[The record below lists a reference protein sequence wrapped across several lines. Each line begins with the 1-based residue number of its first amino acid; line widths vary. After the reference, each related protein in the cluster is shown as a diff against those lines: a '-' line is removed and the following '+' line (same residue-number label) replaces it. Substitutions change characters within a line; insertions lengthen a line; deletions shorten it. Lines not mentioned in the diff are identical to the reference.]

1 MDKDSIMKNVVI
13 SSFLA
18 ILLLT
23 AGLVNAQGKPEL
35 VEINFLSG
43 LNPQPIDSTSYGD
56 VTVELKF
63 DVPTMNPLIDP
74 VVKFGLGSARDHSV
88 SKGEG
93 WRVNNVWQGIFR
105 VSNNVPASDDGEYIF
120 EISGAVDSDSDT
132 MDTTLSTVLDETLFI
147 CRSGELDL
155 STTSVD
161 FDTITTGNQKIIN
174 VKIFNESCAT
184 LSVSNVSMPFP
195 FSLVGNFSS
204 FDIAGNGNRSLAIA
218 FSPNSRGTFTGNLTI
233 TSNDRQQSTHVV
245 TLTGVARGPQM
256 VVTSPGIPQELAMLS
271 FAKLEVGSILSKTI
285 EITNKKA
292 GVEALSDTLH
302 ISNIFTS
309 DPAYSVFPITLELPP
324 DSSALVQV
332 TFSPTN
338 AQPYSATLTIDS
350 DDLAWPQGLYSVVL
364 NGDASDVAPPPP
376 LTSITVNW
384 SGYNGYIN
392 GLYLPICWA
401 NPIDNSG
408 IGAIWW
414 YFSRVPLNPLTAPE
428 PDTLKTT
435 ASVGGRILLNT
446 GGFCASL
453 PLFGRITSGFWYCY
467 LWLEDGLGNRA
478 WRNALP
484 GTFVYDATAPGA
496 PSILS
501 RSITPVTRW
510 FGFANPFNLTIEIPI
525 DATRN
530 RRDASEVRWKYQT
543 PPTSNSDYDDH
554 YIFQAN
560 DPVNKTFNV
569 PFTSDALCGDDSL
582 YVWLA
587 DSAGNVDYT
596 KSTVV
601 RYRFDVCDP
610 EIRRTRDDLDN
621 IADLGEVFLDTLE
634 ITDDVSIKTAEVH
647 YRFGGA
653 ASDEPTR
660 KLNRISGTDNFVLD
674 IPLAG
679 VTRRGIEYRVV
690 AIDSLGN
697 EGQGPIETSYCGEFD
712 DEFDE
717 EEFWFPVRARVEG
730 NGDFRIDTD
739 GRPVP
744 LIAGEDS
751 TNYQLISIPFD
762 LDSSAVEKVLADDL
776 GAYDD
781 RQWRLFDLSEFDP
794 ISGEATYLEGEDAR
808 PFVPG
813 RSYFLITRKENII
826 VDSGAGQTRRTVCND
841 TLEVLPGW
849 NLIATPFNFPVHRE
863 SMYLRDS
870 QFEEEISLRSFERGW
885 NIVDVLEP
893 WKGYALYVTPSEEQS
908 SEDPIKLVIRPKAA
922 QGRLSKPVSDYL
934 TLQPGEWLVQIS
946 GSAGQSLDF
955 ENWAG
960 VRNEALESFDK
971 FELAE
976 PPVIGRFL
984 RVQFAKPEWNQP
996 ARGFST
1002 DIRPA
1007 GSDEQVWEFDVQT
1020 NQPETSVKLDFS
1032 FLGDFPAN
1040 AEVFLVDEGLQIA
1053 QNLRAN
1059 SQYTFKSGKV
1069 GSQKKLKLI
1078 VGSAQFASA
1087 AAGAILLVPTKFDL
1101 LQNFPNPFN
1110 PETSIRY
1117 NLPAASQVKLE
1128 IFDVLGRK
1136 VRTLVNGEQKNAGYH
1151 STLWNGR
1158 DDSGRQVASGVY
1170 IYRIV
1175 SDQQSLSRKM
1185 ILMK

>member
-1 MDKDSIMKNVVI
+1 MKNAVF
-13 SSFLA
+13 SSFLGA
-18 ILLLT
+18 LLLSS
-23 AGLVNAQGKPEL
+23 GLANAQDKPALE
-35 VEINFLSG
+35 EINFLVSG
-43 LNPQPIDSTSYGD
+43 VPVNTTGNGD

-63 DVPTMNPLIDP
+63 DRTMNTLIDP
-74 VVKFGLGSARDHSV
+74 VVKFGLEEPFELNV
-88 SKGEG
+88 PKGQG
-93 WRVNNVWQGIFR
+93 WISGTLWQGFFTI
-105 VSNNVPASDDGEYIF
+105 SANNPETGDGEYIF
-120 EISGAVDSDSDT
+120 QISEARDQGAVE
-132 MDTTLSTVLDETLFI
+132 MDTTLSSGLDETLFI

-155 STTSVD
+155 STTSVK
-161 FDTITTGNQKIIN
+161 FDTITTGTQKILN
-174 VKIFNESCAT
+174 VTVFNESCAT
-184 LSVSNVSMPFP
+184 LSVSNVTMPFP
-195 FSLVGNFSS
+195 FTLVSS
-204 FDIAGNGNRSLAIA
+204 SSFFDIAGNGNRSLAIA

-233 TSNDRQQSTHVV
+233 TSNDRQQSTHTVA
-245 TLTGVARGPQM
+245 LTGVARGPKIE
-256 VVTSPGIPQELAMLS
+256 VTSVGSPIALS
-271 FAKLEVGSILSKTI
+271 TLNFGKLEVGSNLSKDI
-285 EITNKKA
+285 KITNEKA

-302 ISNIFTS
+302 ISSIFTNDAVYTVTPTS
-309 DPAYSVFPITLELPP
+309 FELAP
-324 DSSALVQV
+324 DSSKIVQV

-338 AQPYSATLTIDS
+338 SQFYNGRILTIDS
-350 DDLAWPQGLYSVVL
+350 DDLTLPQGLRSVVL
-364 NGDASDVAPPPP
+364 NGDASDEAPPPP

-414 YFSRVPLNPLTAPE
+414 YFSRIPLNPLTAPE

-435 ASVGGRILLNT
+435 ASVGGRIVLTPN
-446 GGFCASL
+446 GFCASL

-467 LWLEDGLGNRA
+467 VWLEDGLGNRS

-496 PSILS
+496 PIILS

-530 RRDASEVRWKYQT
+530 RRDASEARWKYQT
-543 PPTSNSDYDDH
+543 PPTSNSDYNGR

-560 DPVNKTFNV
+560 DPANKIFNV

-582 YVWLA
+582 YIWLA

-596 KSTVV
+596 KNTIA
-601 RYRFDVCDP
+601 RYRFDVCPP
-610 EIRRTRDDLDN
+610 EIVRTRDDLDN
-621 IADLGEVFLDTLE
+621 IANLGEVFLDTLE
-634 ITDDVSIKTAEVH
+634 IIDDVSIKTAEVH

-660 KLNRISGTDNFVLD
+660 KLNRISSTDNFILD

-697 EGQGPIETSYCGEFD
+697 EGRGPIETSYCGEFD

-717 EEFWFPVRARVEG
+717 EEFWFPVRTRVEG

-744 LIAGEDS
+744 LIAGGDS
-751 TNYQLISIPFD
+751 TNYQLISVPYD
-762 LDSSAVEKVLADDL
+762 LDSSDVEKVLADDL

-781 RQWRLFDLSEFDP
+781 RQWRLFDLSEFDAA
-794 ISGEATYLEGEDAR
+794 SGEATYLEGEDAR

-813 RSYFLITRKENII
+813 RSYFLITRKEDIV

-863 SMYLRDS
+863 SMFLLGS
-870 QFEEEISLRSFERGW
+870 EFEQEISLRSFERGW
-885 NIVDVLEP
+885 NIVDVMEP
-893 WKGYALYVTPSEEQS
+893 WKGYALYVTPSEEES
-908 SEDPIKLVIRPKAA
+908 GEDPIELVIRPKAA

-934 TLQPGEWLVQIS
+934 ALQPGEWLVQIS

-960 VRNEALESFDK
+960 LRNEALESFDK

-1020 NQPETSVKLDFS
+1020 NQPETAVKLEFS
-1032 FLGDFPAN
+1032 FLGDFPASS
-1040 AEVFLVDEGLQIA
+1040 EVFLVDEGLKMA

-1059 SQYTFKSGKV
+1059 SAYTFKSGKQ

-1087 AAGAILLVPTKFDL
+1087 AAGDIPLVPVQFDL